1 MPCADKTVIWENY
14 NIGICQAGLDNKTA
28 ALNVGWV
35 LPVFVHLR
43 VANHLFFALKSKDSE
58 KGEIVI
64 ASVRFFCETANRCI
78 ADTVR
83 WGVRIFAVKQN
94 TPQNCKVDR

>member
-14 NIGICQAGLDNKTA
+14 KIGICQAGLDNKTGGTQRRLGA
-28 ALNVGWV
+28 ACFCTSKGCES
-35 LPVFVHLR
+35 PV
-43 VANHLFFALKSKDSE
+43 FALKSKDSE